1 VLTYEAL
8 GLCGEGEATKFVED
22 GDNTYGGRIVVNPS
36 GGLMSKGHPI
46 GATGVAQCYEL
57 VSQLRGQADKR
68 QVEGARIALQHNIGV
83 PGGAVVTVYQQ
94 S

>member
-1 VLTYEAL
+1 MVAYEGL

-22 GDNTYGGRIVVNPS
+22 GDNTYGGRVVVNPS

-46 GATGVAQCYEL
+46 GATGLAQCFEL
-57 VSQLRGQADKR
+57 VTHLRGNAGER
-68 QVEGARIALQHNIGV
+68 QVEGARTALQHNISV
-83 PGGAVVTVYQQ
+83 PGGAVVTVYQR